1 MLLYFWPGQTEK
13 TPKEACGVGRRAMA
27 NNQQDI
33 TDLFRIAVRGDVLI
47 IPRDFIA
54 MTGDLKSA
62 LFLARCVA
70 LAQRSPDATFARS
83 SKEWQEDLF
92 FSRHEVD
99 AAREK
104 VSRWVKTTLR
114 KGSSGGPTMHYTVD
128 FEQINQDLGG
138 THENQ

>member
-1 MLLYFWPGQTEK
+1 
-13 TPKEACGVGRRAMA
+13 MA

-33 TDLFRIAVRGDVLI
+33 TDLFRIAVRGDILI
-47 IPRDFIA
+47 LPRDFIA

-99 AAREK
+99 AARG
-104 VSRWVKTTLR
+104 
-114 KGSSGGPTMHYTVD
+114 KGFPVGKDYSAQGIKRRSDNALHRR
-128 FEQINQDLGG
+128 F
-138 THENQ
+138 

>member
-1 MLLYFWPGQTEK
+1 
-13 TPKEACGVGRRAMA
+13 MA

-33 TDLFRIAVRGDVLI
+33 IDLFRIAVHGDILI
-47 IPRDFIA
+47 IPRVFIA

-70 LAQRSPDATFARS
+70 LAQKSPNATFARS

-114 KGSSGGPTMHYTVD
+114 KGSSGGPTTHYTVD
-128 FEQINQDLGG
+128 FEQIKQDLGG